1 MYLTSP
7 KKATQQL
14 TVLTRASIVGDLFYS
29 VLINDV
35 PSNTYRTGMLY
46 VTVLITKVLLFT
58 VNQSI
63 RRRAT

>member
-1 MYLTSP
+1 MVFFPVREIKMYL
-7 KKATQQL
+7 L
-14 TVLTRASIVGDLFYS
+14 GDLFYS

-35 PSNTYRTGMLY
+35 PSNTYRTGLLY